1 MIGALGKGM
10 LTIADG
16 PEMPSVDDFLPD
28 PFVFQG
34 TPFAINRIILVRIL
48 ATVIMLLVLGITAS
62 RAKLI
67 PSRWQGAVEWLIEFV
82 RDNIVYQ
89 VMGELRGKRYV
100 PMITTVFCTLLVFNL
115 CGIIPGFNIAASA
128 TITLPLVFAM
138 WCFCQYW
145 IAGIREKGLGH
156 FLRDEIFPK
165 GVPAPIYILLSP
177 IQLLELLIIRP
188 FSLTI
193 RLFANM
199 VSGHLIL
206 ALCLSAT
213 QYFLIDVVNKVFMPF
228 GVVTFAA
235 GMFMF
240 LFEALVACLQAYIFA
255 ILTTAYINMSYPE
268 ISACG
273 FQAYDVLNIFN
284 QCGNGCRLDV
294 TSCTTRYIIHND
306 RSLRN
311 CICDCSIVSD
321 KSLLCCFIIIRSYNQ

>member
-28 PFVFQG
+28 PFVFQARRS
-34 TPFAINRIILVRIL
+34 PS
-48 ATVIMLLVLGITAS
+48 TAS
-62 RAKLI
+62 SSFASLR
-67 PSRWQGAVEWLIEFV
+67 PSSCCWFSELRQAVQSSSPAVGRAVEWLIEFV

-268 ISACG
+268 I
-273 FQAYDVLNIFN
+273 D
-284 QCGNGCRLDV
+284 
-294 TSCTTRYIIHND
+294 
-306 RSLRN
+306 
-311 CICDCSIVSD
+311 
-321 KSLLCCFIIIRSYNQ
+321 

>member
-128 TITLPLVFAM
+128 TITYSPCGAS
-138 WCFCQYW
+138 
-145 IAGIREKGLGH
+145 ANTGLQA
-156 FLRDEIFPK
+156 FVKR
-165 GVPAPIYILLSP
+165 A
-177 IQLLELLIIRP
+177 
-188 FSLTI
+188 
-193 RLFANM
+193 
-199 VSGHLIL
+199 
-206 ALCLSAT
+206 SAT
-213 QYFLIDVVNKVFMPF
+213 
-228 GVVTFAA
+228 
-235 GMFMF
+235 
-240 LFEALVACLQAYIFA
+240 
-255 ILTTAYINMSYPE
+255 S
-268 ISACG
+268 
-273 FQAYDVLNIFN
+273 
-284 QCGNGCRLDV
+284 
-294 TSCTTRYIIHND
+294 
-306 RSLRN
+306 
-311 CICDCSIVSD
+311 
-321 KSLLCCFIIIRSYNQ
+321 

>member
-16 PEMPSVDDFLPD
+16 PEMPSIDDFLPD

-128 TITLPLVFAM
+128 TITL
-138 WCFCQYW
+138 
-145 IAGIREKGLGH
+145 
-156 FLRDEIFPK
+156 
-165 GVPAPIYILLSP
+165 SP

-228 GVVTFAA
+228 GVITFAA

-268 ISACG
+268 I
-273 FQAYDVLNIFN
+273 D
-284 QCGNGCRLDV
+284 
-294 TSCTTRYIIHND
+294 
-306 RSLRN
+306 
-311 CICDCSIVSD
+311 
-321 KSLLCCFIIIRSYNQ
+321 

>member
-1 MIGALGKGM
+1 MH
-10 LTIADG
+10 
-16 PEMPSVDDFLPD
+16 FLPD

-67 PSRWQGAVEWLIEFV
+67 PGRWQGAVEWLIEFV
-82 RDNIVYQ
+82 REQHRLSGDGRAAWQALCADDHHRVLH
-89 VMGELRGKRYV
+89 VAGLH
-100 PMITTVFCTLLVFNL
+100 L

-128 TITLPLVFAM
+128 SITLPLVFAM

-213 QYFLIDVVNKVFMPF
+213 QFFLVDVVNKLMMPF
-228 GVVTFAA
+228 GIITFAA

-268 ISACG
+268 I
-273 FQAYDVLNIFN
+273 D
-284 QCGNGCRLDV
+284 
-294 TSCTTRYIIHND
+294 
-306 RSLRN
+306 
-311 CICDCSIVSD
+311 
-321 KSLLCCFIIIRSYNQ
+321 